1 MENNPQDADNAQ
13 YMDNAIRAVQQ
24 KKPLPEIDFTLHT
37 MEDGN
42 QVSTLERVCKGML
55 DYHVQRRCAATAC
68 RPAIDIAKLTPADP
82 AVTARRP
89 SSCLPPAL

>member
-55 DYHVQRRCAATAC
+55 DSQLQRLCAATAC
-68 RPAIDIAKLTPADP
+68 RRATCHLNVD
-82 AVTARRP
+82 
-89 SSCLPPAL
+89 SS